1 MYTSHEHDN
10 ATASNLEWDIGYLAL
25 IEVRGKGKI
34 THAHHTDAQAPHT
47 LTKRGERRGEGGRIF
62 SLPLPVFILLMI
74 TPTREK

>member
-1 MYTSHEHDN
+1 VYTSHEHGN

-47 LTKRGERRGEGGRIF
+47 HKERGAKGGGRKNLF
-62 SLPLPVFILLMI
+62 FATASVH
-74 TPTREK
+74 TSHDNTNT